1 MGQRVG
7 WHRNKQA
14 AQKKLTDEVDSLA
27 RSRNEPHIL
36 VFDAKPDST
45 LPDQWS
51 RFLLTVQYAGP
62 GRSAD
67 EVILELVYHHSRDS
81 GVTVVTSDRA
91 LTRQIKVLG
100 AEVMSSGAFR
110 RLLEQCVFS
119 ASMRDSD

>member
-1 MGQRVG
+1 MIIIDGNNIMGQRVG

-62 GRSAD
+62 GRSAGCSFP
-67 EVILELVYHHSRDS
+67 VVVSPPSRS
-81 GVTVVTSDRA
+81 
-91 LTRQIKVLG
+91 
-100 AEVMSSGAFR
+100 
-110 RLLEQCVFS
+110 
-119 ASMRDSD
+119 